1 MSVWEV
7 IMIGIGLSMDAAAV
21 SMTNGMVYP
30 KTCRTK
36 ILSMPL
42 FFGGFQALMPLLG
55 YYASGVFADFL
66 SRYSG
71 IIVLIILGVIGC
83 KMVYDGLHPQL
94 EEETDCSL
102 TYRMLLLQA
111 VATSID
117 AFAVGVGFS
126 AMQVNIVQAVSII
139 GVTTLVCSFLSI
151 AIGKKFG
158 NMLGNKAQILGGD
171 VLILIGI
178 KGMFG

>member
-71 IIVLIILGVIGC
+71 IIVLIILGVIGG

-102 TYRMLLLQA
+102 TYRMLLIQA

-158 NMLGNKAQILGGD
+158 NMLGNKAQILGGMI
-171 VLILIGI
+171 LIIIGI

>member
-71 IIVLIILGVIGC
+71 IILGVIGC

-158 NMLGNKAQILGGD
+158 NMLGNKAQILGGMI
-171 VLILIGI
+171 LIIIGI

>member
-1 MSVWEV
+1 MSGWEI

-30 KTCRTK
+30 KTCSSK

-42 FFGGFQALMPLLG
+42 LFGGFQALMPLLG

-66 SRYSG
+66 SLYSG
-71 IIVLIILGVIGC
+71 IIILIILGAIGV
-83 KMVYDGLHPQL
+83 KMVYDGLHPQM
-94 EEETDCSL
+94 EEATSCSL
-102 TYRMLLLQA
+102 TYRMLLIQA

-139 GVTTLVCSFLSI
+139 GVTTLVCSFLAI

-158 NMLGNKAQILGGD
+158 NMLGNKAQILGG
-171 VLILIGI
+171 LILIIIGI
-178 KGMFG
+178 KGMLG

>member
-1 MSVWEV
+1 
-7 IMIGIGLSMDAAAV
+7 
-21 SMTNGMVYP
+21 
-30 KTCRTK
+30 
-36 ILSMPL
+36 MPL

-66 SRYSG
+66 SSYSG

-158 NMLGNKAQILGGD
+158 NMLGNKAQILGGMI
-171 VLILIGI
+171 LIIIGI

>member
-1 MSVWEV
+1 
-7 IMIGIGLSMDAAAV
+7 
-21 SMTNGMVYP
+21 
-30 KTCRTK
+30 
-36 ILSMPL
+36 MPL

-71 IIVLIILGVIGC
+71 IIVLIILGVIGG

-102 TYRMLLLQA
+102 TYRMLLIQA

-158 NMLGNKAQILGGD
+158 NMLGNKAQILGGMI
-171 VLILIGI
+171 LIIIGI

>member
-1 MSVWEV
+1 
-7 IMIGIGLSMDAAAV
+7 
-21 SMTNGMVYP
+21 
-30 KTCRTK
+30 
-36 ILSMPL
+36 
-42 FFGGFQALMPLLG
+42 MPLLG

-71 IIVLIILGVIGC
+71 IIVLIILGVIGG

-102 TYRMLLLQA
+102 TYRMLLIQA

-158 NMLGNKAQILGGD
+158 NMLGNKAQILGGMI
-171 VLILIGI
+171 LIIIGI

>member
-21 SMTNGMVYP
+21 SMPNVRVYP

-71 IIVLIILGVIGC
+71 IIVLIILGVIGG

-102 TYRMLLLQA
+102 TYRMLLIQA

-126 AMQVNIVQAVSII
+126 AMQVNSVQAVSII

-158 NMLGNKAQILGGD
+158 NMLGNKAQILGGMI
-171 VLILIGI
+171 LIIIGI

>member
-1 MSVWEV
+1 
-7 IMIGIGLSMDAAAV
+7 
-21 SMTNGMVYP
+21 
-30 KTCRTK
+30 
-36 ILSMPL
+36 
-42 FFGGFQALMPLLG
+42 
-55 YYASGVFADFL
+55 
-66 SRYSG
+66 
-71 IIVLIILGVIGC
+71 
-83 KMVYDGLHPQL
+83 MVYDGLHPQL

-102 TYRMLLLQA
+102 TYRMLLIQA

-158 NMLGNKAQILGGD
+158 NMLGNKAQILGGMI
-171 VLILIGI
+171 LIIIGI

>member
-158 NMLGNKAQILGGD
+158 NMLGNKAQILGGMI
-171 VLILIGI
+171 LIIIGI

>member
-94 EEETDCSL
+94 EEVTDCSL

-158 NMLGNKAQILGGD
+158 NMLGNKAQILGGMI
-171 VLILIGI
+171 LIIIGI

>member
-55 YYASGVFADFL
+55 YFASGVFADFL

-158 NMLGNKAQILGGD
+158 NMLGNKAQILGGMI
-171 VLILIGI
+171 LIIIGI

>member
-71 IIVLIILGVIGC
+71 IIVLIILGVIEC

-158 NMLGNKAQILGGD
+158 NMLGNKAQILGGMI
-171 VLILIGI
+171 LIIIGI

>member
-71 IIVLIILGVIGC
+71 IIVLIILGVIGG

-102 TYRMLLLQA
+102 TYRMLLIQA

-158 NMLGNKAQILGGD
+158 NMLGNKAQILGGM
-171 VLILIGI
+171 ILIIIGS

>member
-1 MSVWEV
+1 MGFLELLL
-7 IMIGIGLSMDAAAV
+7 IGVGLSMDAFAVAVCQGLCMPKLNLRYAAV
-21 SMTNGMVYP
+21 
-30 KTCRTK
+30 
-36 ILSMPL
+36 IAL

-55 YYASGVFADFL
+55 YFASGVFADFL

-71 IIVLIILGVIGC
+71 IIVLIILGVIGG
-83 KMVYDGLHPQL
+83 KMVYDGLHPRK
-94 EEETDCSL
+94 EEETGCSL
-102 TYRMLLLQA
+102 TYRMLLIQA

-139 GVTTLVCSFLSI
+139 GVTTLVCSFIAI

-158 NMLGNKAQILGGD
+158 NMLGNKAQILGG
-171 VLILIGI
+171 LILIIIGI

>member
-1 MSVWEV
+1 MRVWEV

-71 IIVLIILGVIGC
+71 IIVLIILGVIGG

-102 TYRMLLLQA
+102 TYRMLLIQA

-158 NMLGNKAQILGGD
+158 NMLGNKAQILGGMI
-171 VLILIGI
+171 LIIIGI

>member
-1 MSVWEV
+1 MSIWEI

-55 YYASGVFADFL
+55 YFASGVFADFL

-71 IIVLIILGVIGC
+71 IIVLIILGVIGG
-83 KMVYDGLHPQL
+83 KMVYDGLHPRK
-94 EEETDCSL
+94 EEETGCSL
-102 TYRMLLLQA
+102 TYRMLLIQA

-139 GVTTLVCSFLSI
+139 GVTTLVCSFI
-151 AIGKKFG
+151 ATAIGKKFG
-158 NMLGNKAQILGGD
+158 NMLGNKAQILGG
-171 VLILIGI
+171 LILIIIGI

>member
-1 MSVWEV
+1 MSIWEI

-55 YYASGVFADFL
+55 YFASGVFADFL

-71 IIVLIILGVIGC
+71 IIVLIILGVIGG
-83 KMVYDGLHPQL
+83 KMVYDGLHPRK
-94 EEETDCSL
+94 EEETGCSL
-102 TYRMLLLQA
+102 TYRMLLIQA

-139 GVTTLVCSFLSI
+139 GVTT
-151 AIGKKFG
+151 
-158 NMLGNKAQILGGD
+158 
-171 VLILIGI
+171 
-178 KGMFG
+178 

>member
-1 MSVWEV
+1 MSIWEI

-55 YYASGVFADFL
+55 YFASGVFADFL

-71 IIVLIILGVIGC
+71 IIVLIILGVIGG
-83 KMVYDGLHPQL
+83 KMVYDGLHPRK
-94 EEETDCSL
+94 EEETGCSL
-102 TYRMLLLQA
+102 TYRMLLIQA

-139 GVTTLVCSFLSI
+139 GGTTLVCSFIAI
-151 AIGKKFG
+151 AIGKKLG
-158 NMLGNKAQILGGD
+158 NMLGKKAQILGG
-171 VLILIGI
+171 LILIIIGI